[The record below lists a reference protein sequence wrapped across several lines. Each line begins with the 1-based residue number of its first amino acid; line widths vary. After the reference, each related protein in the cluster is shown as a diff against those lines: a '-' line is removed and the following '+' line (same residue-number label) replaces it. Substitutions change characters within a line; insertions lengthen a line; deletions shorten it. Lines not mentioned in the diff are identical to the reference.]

1 VDITIKGQF
10 KALRS
15 LFLGHTNHTICSKQ
29 AELHGVVAIHEEPLP
44 RSFVRSFFLAGRYDF
59 LDEVDAQHLAEDA
72 LVGILVRWLA
82 SMFLDHPS
90 PASTNGEFIVGTP
103 KHQKSKD

>member
-1 VDITIKGQF
+1 MVDITIKSQF

-15 LFLGHTNHTICSKQ
+15 LFSGHTNRTICSKQ
-29 AELHGVVAIHEEPLP
+29 AELHGVVATHEKPLP
-44 RSFVRSFFLAGRYDF
+44 CCFVRSLFLAGRYDF
-59 LDEVDAQHLAEDA
+59 LDEVDAQHLAKHA

-90 PASTNGEFIVGTP
+90 PASANGEFIIGTP
-103 KHQKSKD
+103 KH